1 MKRLLFWLTIFAF
14 IVGFA
19 SAFVPF
25 LVPSVT
31 TALDPLI
38 CPGDEVVQ
46 VNQQNAQR
54 GGVLLTFRCL
64 SSDGIATEAGILPYL
79 VLFSAWCWMPLIP
92 AILLVI
98 MVFRTPVSKSDLDS
112 PIQGNL
118 K

>member
-1 MKRLLFWLTIFAF
+1 MKRLLLWLIIVTF
-14 IVGFA
+14 ILGFA

-31 TALDPLI
+31 SALDPLI
-38 CPGDEVVQ
+38 CPGDETVQ

-54 GGVLLTFRCL
+54 GGVLLTFRCVN
-64 SSDGIATEAGILPYL
+64 SDGIATDAGILPYI

-92 AILLVI
+92 AILLIFLLRTKSV
-98 MVFRTPVSKSDLDS
+98 VFESDS

>member
-14 IVGFA
+14 IIGFA

-38 CPGDEVVQ
+38 CPGAETVQ
-46 VNQQNAQR
+46 VNQQSAQR
-54 GGVLLTFRCL
+54 GGVLLTFRCVN
-64 SSDGIATEAGILPYL
+64 SDGIAKDAGILPYFI
-79 VLFSAWCWMPLIP
+79 LFSAWCWMPLIP
-92 AILLVI
+92 SILLI
-98 MVFRTPVSKSDLDS
+98 ILVFRSSSKPEPDS
-112 PIQGNL
+112 PIRGNL